1 MGAWESRVLMFW
13 VRRKA
18 CRDGGWALSLAHVLR
33 QGPRAGG
40 EGRGWQMKAEKHRR
54 LSWEEARVLV
64 NLPS

>member
-1 MGAWESRVLMFW
+1 MLLSGFKQLWVSESF
-13 VRRKA
+13 VRTSEDVRKDHSFGKVTA
-18 CRDGGWALSLAHVLR
+18 GW
-33 QGPRAGG
+33 AGG